1 MRRFMVRTETP
12 SRVAAWLVVS
22 TNCGCPMRRRYLM
35 WGMKATDRQ
44 TVRAPGGEL
53 PPVSGAF
60 VTFCDT
66 FRVWHSH
73 FHSHLPGFYREDGGC
88 FL

>member
-1 MRRFMVRTETP
+1 MLCLVSAEDTTKWVLGGKGRKHIEARPTVNRGRF
-12 SRVAAWLVVS
+12 
-22 TNCGCPMRRRYLM
+22 G
-35 WGMKATDRQ
+35 
-44 TVRAPGGEL
+44 
-53 PPVSGAF
+53 GAF

-73 FHSHLPGFYREDGGC
+73 FHSHLPRFYREDGGC